1 MRLLSLLMAAC
12 FTLLAPVSTFAK
24 ISSTAPAQSQVRYN
38 TEQPLRYRI
47 AELDP
52 RLNIDQQQMI
62 ELSQQAAAIWEK
74 NTGQK
79 YFVYDP
85 DADFVINLVFDQRQI
100 RSMKRAESLSQLEQ
114 EQQNWLNRNEKLQRT
129 NADLAESNAQLE
141 LQKKAYENQAQQYQQ
156 GLAQYKADSNNKAL
170 FAALQKQQQ
179 QLQQQ
184 AQKLQAKITEYNHK
198 VQQTQEKA
206 EKSKQVHQQLSA
218 SVNEFNETFKPEVLH
233 KGQFDGKQIF
243 IYEFSST
250 DDLRLTLAHEFGHA
264 LGLKHTRDP
273 RSLMYPRIKDQDAK
287 DFQLTETDLKLL
299 GLAD

>member
-1 MRLLSLLMAAC
+1 MRLLSLLLATC
-12 FTLLAPVSTFAK
+12 FSVLAPVTAFAQ
-24 ISSTAPAQSQVRYN
+24 ISSTASTQPQIRYS

-52 RLNIDQQQMI
+52 RLNIDQAQMVA
-62 ELSQQAAAIWEK
+62 LSKQAAAIWEK

-85 DADFVINLVFDQRQI
+85 EAEFAINLVFDQRQI
-100 RSMKRAESLSQLEQ
+100 RSMKRAESLGQLEQ
-114 EQQNWLNRNEKLQRT
+114 EQQNWVSRNEQLQKV
-129 NADLAESNAQLE
+129 NADLAESSAQLE
-141 LQKKAYENQAQQYQQ
+141 VQKQVYENQAQQYQQ
-156 GLAQYKADSNNKAL
+156 GLAQYKADSSNKAL
-170 FAALQKQQQ
+170 FIALQKQQQ

-198 VQQTQEKA
+198 VQQNQQQA
-206 EKSKQVHQQLSA
+206 EKSKQIHQQLSA

-243 IYEFSST
+243 IYEFSSI

-273 RSLMYPRIKDQDAK
+273 KSLMYPRIKDQDAK
-287 DFQLTETDLKLL
+287 NFQLTDTDLKLL
-299 GLAD
+299 GFSN

>member
-1 MRLLSLLMAAC
+1 MRLLSLLLAAC
-12 FTLLAPVSTFAK
+12 FSVLVPVSAFAK
-24 ISSTAPAQSQVRYN
+24 ISSTASAQSQVRYS

-52 RLNIDQQQMI
+52 RLNIDQQQMVD
-62 ELSQQAAAIWEK
+62 LSKQAAAIWEK

-79 YFVYDP
+79 YFLYDP
-85 DADFVINLVFDQRQI
+85 EAEFAIHLVFDQRQI
-100 RSMKRAESLSQLEQ
+100 RSMQRAESLGQLEQ
-114 EQQNWLNRNEKLQRT
+114 EQQNWVNRNEQLQKV
-129 NADLAESNAQLE
+129 NADLAESSAQLE
-141 LQKKAYENQAQQYQQ
+141 RQKQAYENQAQQYQQ
-156 GLAQYKADSNNKAL
+156 GLAQYKADSSNKAL
-170 FAALQKQQQ
+170 FIALQKQQQ

-198 VQQTQEKA
+198 VQQNQQQA
-206 EKSKQVHQQLSA
+206 EKSKQIHQQLSA

-243 IYEFSST
+243 IYEFSSI

-273 RSLMYPRIKDQDAK
+273 KSLMYPRIKDQDAK
-287 DFQLTETDLKLL
+287 DFQLTDTDLKLL

>member
-12 FTLLAPVSTFAK
+12 FTLLAPAPAFAK
-24 ISSTAPAQSQVRYN
+24 ISSTASAQSQVRYS

-52 RLNIDQQQMI
+52 RLNINHQQMI

-100 RSMKRAESLSQLEQ
+100 RSMKRAESLGQLEQ
-114 EQQNWLNRNEKLQRT
+114 EQQDWLNRNEKLQQI
-129 NADLAESNAQLE
+129 NAELTESNAQLE
-141 LQKKAYENQAQQYQQ
+141 LQKQAYDTQVQQYQQ
-156 GLAQYKADSNNKAL
+156 GLAQYKADSSNKAL
-170 FAALQKQQQ
+170 FSTLQKQQQ

-184 AQKLQAKITEYNHK
+184 ALTLQKKIAEYNQK
-198 VQQTQEKA
+198 VQQNQLKA
-206 EKSKQVHQQLSA
+206 EKTKQIHQQLSA

-233 KGQFDGKQIF
+233 KGQFDGTQIF

-273 RSLMYPRIKDQDAK
+273 KSLMYPRIKEQDAK
-287 DFQLTETDLKLL
+287 DFQLTDTDLKLL

>member
-24 ISSTAPAQSQVRYN
+24 ISSTAPVQSQVRYN
-38 TEQPLRYRI
+38 TEQPLHYRI
-47 AELDP
+47 ADLDP

-62 ELSQQAAAIWEK
+62 DLSKQAAAIWEK

>member
-1 MRLLSLLMAAC
+1 MRLLSLLLAAC
-12 FTLLAPVSTFAK
+12 FTLLAPAPVFAK
-24 ISSTAPAQSQVRYN
+24 ISSTPSVQSQVRYS

-62 ELSQQAAAIWEK
+62 ELSKQAAAIWEK

-79 YFVYDP
+79 YFIYDP
-85 DADFVINLVFDQRQI
+85 EADFAINLVFDQRQI
-100 RSMKRAESLSQLEQ
+100 RSMKRAESLGQLEQ
-114 EQQNWLNRNEKLQRT
+114 EQQNWLNRNEKLQQI
-129 NADLAESNAQLE
+129 NAELTESNAQLE
-141 LQKKAYENQAQQYQQ
+141 LQKQAYETHLQQYQQ
-156 GLAQYKADSNNKAL
+156 GLAQYQADNTNKAL
-170 FAALQKQQQ
+170 FSVLHKQQQ

-184 AQKLQAKITEYNHK
+184 ALKLQAKIAEYNKK
-198 VQQTQEKA
+198 VQQNQLKA
-206 EKSKQVHQQLSA
+206 EKSKQIHQQLTA
-218 SVNEFNETFKPEVLH
+218 SVDEFNQTFKPEVLH

-243 IYEFSST
+243 IYEFSSI

-273 RSLMYPRIKDQDAK
+273 KSLMYPRIKEQDAK
-287 DFQLTETDLKLL
+287 NFQLTETDLKLL

>member
-1 MRLLSLLMAAC
+1 MRLLSLLLAAC
-12 FTLLAPVSTFAK
+12 FTLLAPAPVFAK
-24 ISSTAPAQSQVRYN
+24 ISSTLSIQSQVRYS

-62 ELSQQAAAIWEK
+62 ELSKQAAAIWEK

-79 YFVYDP
+79 YFIYDP
-85 DADFVINLVFDQRQI
+85 EADFAINLVFDQRQI
-100 RSMKRAESLSQLEQ
+100 RSMKRAESLGQLEQ
-114 EQQNWLNRNEKLQRT
+114 EQQNWLNRNEKLQQI
-129 NADLAESNAQLE
+129 NAELTESNAQLE
-141 LQKKAYENQAQQYQQ
+141 LQKQAYETQVQQYQQ
-156 GLAQYKADSNNKAL
+156 GLAQYQADNSNKAL
-170 FAALQKQQQ
+170 FSALHKQQQ

-184 AQKLQAKITEYNHK
+184 ALKLQTKIAEYNQK
-198 VQQTQEKA
+198 VQQNQLKA
-206 EKSKQVHQQLSA
+206 EKSKQTHQQLTA
-218 SVNEFNETFKPEVLH
+218 SVDEFNQTFKPEVLH

-243 IYEFSST
+243 IYEFSSI

-273 RSLMYPRIKDQDAK
+273 KSLMYPRIKEQDAK
-287 DFQLTETDLKLL
+287 NFQLTETDLKLL